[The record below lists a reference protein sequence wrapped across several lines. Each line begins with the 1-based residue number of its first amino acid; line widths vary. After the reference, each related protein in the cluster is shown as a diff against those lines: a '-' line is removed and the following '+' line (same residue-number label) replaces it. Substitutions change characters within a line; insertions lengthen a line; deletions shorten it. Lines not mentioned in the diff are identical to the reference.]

1 MGRRA
6 VITGLGTATGLG
18 IGCESFWEAL
28 VEGRSAIGRIQ
39 AFDASAF
46 PVSFGS
52 EVASDAFNIRQVVPK
67 SYRKATKVM
76 CRDIELAVVAAAQA
90 VEDAGL
96 VTKGTANGSDDT
108 PLTYDPARMGCQIGA
123 GLIVADID
131 ELTAAFNIARTDDET
146 RAFSYAKWGN
156 SGMNDLTP
164 LWLLK
169 YLPNMLAC
177 HVTIIHDCRGPS
189 NTITC
194 SEASGAL
201 SVGESMRVIE
211 RGDADLCF
219 AGGAESKMNMLALLR
234 QWHMEM
240 LAETDA
246 GLTDEQ
252 AQAVVR
258 PFGTD
263 AIGSLPGEGA
273 ALAILEAQETA
284 VARGT
289 HIYAEIL
296 GFGAGQSCDLKRS
309 GLEPHPD
316 GQGLQGAIRQ
326 ALANADVTADR
337 IDAIV
342 PMGMGVAV
350 YDTAEAAALR
360 AVFGPSR
367 LERIPLITTKPN
379 VGLCAAASSAMD
391 IAAAACCLD
400 RQMLPARL
408 NGSAP
413 MPGLEADSCGARDA
427 QLDRIL
433 VCGCGF
439 AGQNYAMIL
448 GRAGYQDSGK
458 GIG

>member
-6 VITGLGTATGLG
+6 VITGLGVVSGLG
-18 IGCESFWEAL
+18 IGIASLWEAL
-28 VEGRSAIGRIQ
+28 VEGRSAIGRIR

-52 EVASDAFNIRQVVPK
+52 EVAQGAFDIRQVVPK

-90 VEDAGL
+90 VADAGL
-96 VTKGTANGSDDT
+96 VTKGTAEKANGT

-123 GLIVADID
+123 GLIVAEID
-131 ELTAAFNIARTDDET
+131 ELTAAFNTARSDDEA
-146 RAFSYAKWGN
+146 RQFSYTKWGS
-156 SGMNDLTP
+156 SGMNELTP

-211 RGDADLCF
+211 RDDADLCF
-219 AGGAESKMNMLALLR
+219 AGGAESKLNMLALLR

-246 GLTDEQ
+246 ALSDEQ
-252 AQAVVR
+252 ARAVVR

-273 ALAILEAQETA
+273 ALVILEAKETA
-284 VARGT
+284 TKRHAHV
-289 HIYAEIL
+289 YAEIL

-309 GLEPHPD
+309 GLEPHPE
-316 GQGLQGAIRQ
+316 GRGLQGAVRQ
-326 ALANADVTADR
+326 ALANAGIRPDQV
-337 IDAIV
+337 DAIV
-342 PMGMGVAV
+342 PMGMGVPA
-350 YDTAEAAALR
+350 YDRAEAAALA
-360 AVFGPSR
+360 AVFGAER
-367 LERIPLITTKPN
+367 LATIPLVTTKPN
-379 VGLCAAASSAMD
+379 VGLCAAASSALD
-391 IAAAACCLD
+391 IATAACCLD

-408 NGSAP
+408 NGRRP
-413 MPGLEADSCGARDA
+413 MDGLNVATCAARDA
-427 QLDRIL
+427 HLDRVL

-448 GRAGYQDSGK
+448 GRAG
-458 GIG
+458 I